1 MKAIVWLIALSLL
14 AVAGIATWW
23 AFSSPAFWINIATAI
38 GSLVL
43 SVAIPALHASQ
54 ATRDRVRDDT
64 RRGVIRTIT
73 GKERER

>member
-23 AFSSPAFWINIATAI
+23 AFSSPAFWINMATAI

-64 RRGVIRTIT
+64 RRGVTRGID
-73 GKERER
+73 GKERMR

>member
-1 MKAIVWLIALSLL
+1 VKLLVWLIALSLL

-54 ATRDRVRDDT
+54 ATKDRVRDDT
-64 RRGVIRTIT
+64 RRRVDRTIT
-73 GKERER
+73 GRERER

>member
-1 MKAIVWLIALSLL
+1 MKLLVWLIALSLL

-54 ATRDRVRDDT
+54 ATKDRVRDDT
-64 RRGVIRTIT
+64 RRRVDRTIT
-73 GKERER
+73 GRERER